1 MSTTKLFASIPAL
14 RSSIQKDIET
24 YELPIEKNDVNKA
37 FFEPNNDTFE
47 AVCIQEGN
55 PQKILIPAA
64 NMYPFLFRG
73 QTKDFGKGL
82 PSLYREEDKQT
93 APYLFLERLRE
104 VEFTE
109 LIKKHPVV
117 KGFFDR
123 HHFTVDFI
131 GLAQHY
137 GLKTDVLDLTNDLDV
152 ALFFA
157 MCPYDSLNDQ
167 YTYHD
172 DGKQHTAILYVVPPT
187 IYAPSLPDSF
197 LKSKITA
204 IGLQPFKRP
213 GAQRGFA
220 LHLPDGEQLRAYK
233 YEFQFT
239 CEDSKKYFDQFKQ
252 GEALWIKDEL
262 IAKAKVISQM
272 KTFSYDTFKKA
283 FAQYPPKG
291 YSKTSIKKELKAI
304 GVEIL
309 TKGESTHFTEEEITS
324 IKNDWNI
331 TNKQQMQEQITRI
344 NWFADDDCTIDPI
357 TKQKTVNLDKRH
369 LYRNLKMLGE
379 LEMIRLVQASQ
390 FCTGGEYVDYNP
402 KKKEEKKT
410 HRETDWER
418 MGGYSAD
425 AKGKSYL
432 EDTDMMLK

>member
-1 MSTTKLFASIPAL
+1 
-14 RSSIQKDIET
+14 
-24 YELPIEKNDVNKA
+24 
-37 FFEPNNDTFE
+37 
-47 AVCIQEGN
+47 
-55 PQKILIPAA
+55 
-64 NMYPFLFRG
+64 
-73 QTKDFGKGL
+73 
-82 PSLYREEDKQT
+82 
-93 APYLFLERLRE
+93 
-104 VEFTE
+104 
-109 LIKKHPVV
+109 
-117 KGFFDR
+117 
-123 HHFTVDFI
+123 
-131 GLAQHY
+131 
-137 GLKTDVLDLTNDLDV
+137 
-152 ALFFA
+152 
-157 MCPYDSLNDQ
+157 
-167 YTYHD
+167 
-172 DGKQHTAILYVVPPT
+172 
-187 IYAPSLPDSF
+187 
-197 LKSKITA
+197 
-204 IGLQPFKRP
+204 
-213 GAQRGFA
+213 
-220 LHLPDGEQLRAYK
+220 
-233 YEFQFT
+233 
-239 CEDSKKYFDQFKQ
+239 
-252 GEALWIKDEL
+252 
-262 IAKAKVISQM
+262 M

-379 LEMIRLVQASQ
+379 LEMIRLVQAAQ